1 MNNVCG
7 KSMYYKHE
15 RVFNVFIIILMMMK
29 ITHILLFRSLMHL
42 PFPFVR
48 ASKQRRVIN
57 ICEEKHLNTQHIIVA
72 RTQTNPGHKHQSNA
86 KRMET
91 ILRGGASFLF
101 IRWIVADTTFT
112 RIQSHI
118 SWASAWTNTHR
129 TENQPCQLIAWNA
142 WHFVTFDDL
151 TRMWWFYTKTS
162 PFFLLY
168 TLIHFL
174 SISLFLSPFFP
185 WLLTISLLYLYLVCT
200 AFVCT
205 PIVIGY
211 NTFYMLELEYNGN
224 SFQP

>member
-1 MNNVCG
+1 
-7 KSMYYKHE
+7 
-15 RVFNVFIIILMMMK
+15 MMMK

-101 IRWIVADTTFT
+101 IRWNRRRHNVYTHTIAHQLSQ
-112 RIQSHI
+112 RLNKH
-118 SWASAWTNTHR
+118 THR

-162 PFFLLY
+162 PFFLQY

-185 WLLTISLLYLYLVCT
+185 WLLSISLLYLYLVCT

>member
-1 MNNVCG
+1 MNGFSMFSSSFDDDEDHAHTAISFAHALAISIRSCIKTKACYKYMRRKAFKYTAHHCSTHTN
-7 KSMYYKHE
+7 KS
-15 RVFNVFIIILMMMK
+15 
-29 ITHILLFRSLMHL
+29 
-42 PFPFVR
+42 
-48 ASKQRRVIN
+48 
-57 ICEEKHLNTQHIIVA
+57 
-72 RTQTNPGHKHQSNA
+72 GHKHQSNA

-101 IRWIVADTTFT
+101 IRWNRRRHNVYTHTIAHQLSQ
-112 RIQSHI
+112 RLNKH
-118 SWASAWTNTHR
+118 THR

-162 PFFLLY
+162 PFFLQY

-185 WLLTISLLYLYLVCT
+185 WLLSISLLYLYLVCT